1 MKYTKNQKYLAAGA
15 HPLLWRSWAI
25 LAAAALSLSLAL
37 APLSVEAKDNNKDK
51 NKDKKKKEEIYS
63 ESIYDSDGLEDYI
76 AELAYNKKQP
86 IQTNQVKGWPK
97 GPVIGAAGAIIMDAD
112 SGTILYGKNIDQHL
126 YPASITKIMTALL
139 AYENL
144 KPSDKITFSEK
155 AIFGIEMGS
164 SNIGM
169 DVGETITVDEAMYGL
184 MVASANEVAAA
195 HPFRHLKRT
204 PQIRPL
210 HMCP

>member
-1 MKYTKNQKYLAAGA
+1 MKYTKNQKHFAAGV

-97 GPVIGAAGAIIMDAD
+97 GPVIGAAGAIIILSLLKSLPGTLSGIQSVLAD
-112 SGTILYGKNIDQHL
+112 DGIDTADIAIL
-126 YPASITKIMTALL
+126 
-139 AYENL
+139 L
-144 KPSDKITFSEK
+144 KVM
-155 AIFGIEMGS
+155 GICFVTEF
-164 SNIGM
+164 
-169 DVGETITVDEAMYGL
+169 T
-184 MVASANEVAAA
+184 
-195 HPFRHLKRT
+195 
-204 PQIRPL
+204 
-210 HMCP
+210 